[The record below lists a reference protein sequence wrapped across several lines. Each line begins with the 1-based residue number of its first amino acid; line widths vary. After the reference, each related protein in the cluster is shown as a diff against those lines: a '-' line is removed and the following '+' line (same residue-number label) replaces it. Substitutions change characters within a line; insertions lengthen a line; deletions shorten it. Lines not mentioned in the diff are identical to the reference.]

1 MTLISYDPWGNLSK
15 LHEEVNRAFQNR
27 ISGLDPHDNSNVATS
42 NWTPAVDI
50 EEQTE
55 RFLITADVPG
65 VLPEDIEITMDD
77 GILTIKGERKEER
90 DVEANGFHRVERVSG
105 SFYRRFSLPD
115 SADPERIS
123 AEGKNG
129 VLEIVIPKGEKA
141 KARRIT
147 VKS

>member
-1 MTLISYDPWGNLSK
+1 MALVSYEPWGTLSK
-15 LHEEVNRAFQNR
+15 LHEDVNRAFQSR
-27 ISGLDPHDNSNVATS
+27 ISGLDQNDSSNVATS

-50 EEQTE
+50 EEQAE
-55 RFLITADVPG
+55 RFVITADVPG
-65 VLPEDIEITMDD
+65 VLPENIEITMDD

-90 DVEANGFHRVERVSG
+90 DVEEKGFHRVERVSG